1 MNTHN
6 DNNNGKLSSSR
17 SWSRSSAA
25 TATRRRPAHR
35 APGSKPS
42 RFAKTWAPAI
52 LATFFC
58 IGCSEDFDSTS
69 LVESTRVI
77 GARVEV
83 ENAPDRASPAAGE
96 TATVKWF
103 VTAPA
108 ATPPLSWAFALC
120 KPAPGGQLGCGDV
133 PFATFQGTGAPVVTV
148 TLPAADVLA
157 DARTV
162 TLFGR
167 ICDDAAP
174 IFDPRTGNPSC
185 ASGHGTTAALAIRVQ
200 TATVAN
206 HNPTA
211 DRGFTFDGQPWPVLA
226 AGSDP
231 CVAGPRITADEKTP
245 HELGFQTAAVDRES
259 YATMTGD
266 PPVATTAREAL
277 QVSLFTTTGKFK
289 SPFAFV
295 EGADPRDT
303 TPLTMKWT
311 TPKALD
317 VTTDTPVTFTFVVRD
332 DRGGADWTTRAACVT
347 P

>member
-17 SWSRSSAA
+17 SRSA
-25 TATRRRPAHR
+25 TATKRRPPHR
-35 APGSKPS
+35 APRRGS
-42 RFAKTWAPAI
+42 FAKTWAPAI

-58 IGCSEDFDSTS
+58 IGCADDFDSTS

-83 ENAPDRASPAAGE
+83 ENAPDRASPAPGE

-103 VTAPA
+103 VTAPG

-133 PFATFQGTGAPVVTV
+133 PFATFQGTGAPAVTV
-148 TLPAADVLA
+148 TLPAADLLA
-157 DARTV
+157 GAHTV

-167 ICDDAAP
+167 LCDDAAP

-185 ASGHGTTAALAIRVQ
+185 ASGHGTTASLAIRVQ
-200 TATVAN
+200 TTAVTN

-226 AGSDP
+226 AGADP
-231 CVAGPRITADEKTP
+231 CVAGPRIAADEKTP
-245 HELGFQTAAVDRES
+245 HELGFSTVGADRETFAS
-259 YATMTGD
+259 TTGD
-266 PPVATTAREAL
+266 PPVPTTAREAL

-295 EGADPRDT
+295 EAADARDT

-317 VTTDTPVTFTFVVRD
+317 VTTDTPGTFTFVVRD